1 MLLVQ
6 TRSHTAEIRRLF
18 TTEVQAPVLAMA
30 ELYGGKLVA
39 ALDRQHSRELF
50 DIHCLFESGGLT
62 AEMVE
67 CFFGYLAGHNRPI
80 HEVLFSRDQ
89 DPPTPPGGA

>member
-1 MLLVQ
+1 MLPVQ
-6 TRSHTAEIRRLF
+6 TRSVTAETRWLF

-39 ALDRQHSRELF
+39 ALDRQHPRDLF
-50 DIHCLFESGGLT
+50 DIPCLFESGGLT

-67 CFFGYLAGHNRPI
+67 CFVAYLAGYNRPI